1 MGYFFFGT
9 LRDRDVLALVIGRRI
24 DDADIKAA
32 VLAGYRLARVA
43 DDPYPAPVADAA
55 ARSEGIVVH
64 GLSPDEVARLAWFEG
79 KEYAPRTVAVALAGG
94 DTAEAQLQTPTTA
107 LEITDAD
114 WDFEAW
120 RRDEKA
126 LLMTLTR
133 GHMALYG
140 RASLD
145 EAIRA
150 WDETREKLTAAP
162 AETLSREG

>member
-1 MGYFFFGT
+1 
-9 LRDRDVLALVIGRRI
+9 
-24 DDADIKAA
+24 
-32 VLAGYRLARVA
+32 
-43 DDPYPAPVADAA
+43 
-55 ARSEGIVVH
+55 
-64 GLSPDEVARLAWFEG
+64 
-79 KEYAPRTVAVALAGG
+79 
-94 DTAEAQLQTPTTA
+94 QLQTPTTA

-162 AETLSREG
+162 AEALSRES